1 MPKKTEV
8 KLPRTIGACADLLYE
23 TKEKRLALA
32 REVAAL
38 EELEKRLKEKI
49 INELP
54 VSEASG
60 VAGKLARVTINKK
73 STWRA
78 TDWAEIWK
86 YAKKNDAHDIFQRR
100 LSDEAI
106 NLRIEAGEKI
116 KGLELFHYKSV
127 GINKI

>member
-32 REVAAL
+32 REVAVL

-127 GINKI
+127 SINKI

>member
-127 GINKI
+127 SINKV

>member
-38 EELEKRLKEKI
+38 EELEKHLKEKI

-78 TDWAEIWK
+78 KDWAEIWK

>member
-1 MPKKTEV
+1 MPKTTVV
-8 KLPRTIGACADLLYE
+8 KLPKTIGACADLLYE
-23 TKEKRLALA
+23 TKEKRLAMA

-38 EELEKRLKEKI
+38 EDLEKRLKEKI

-60 VAGKLARVTINKK
+60 VSGKLARVTIHKK

-78 TDWAEIWK
+78 TDWDKVWK
-86 YAKKNDAHDIFQRR
+86 YAKKKDAPDLFQRR

-106 NLRIEAGEKI
+106 NLRIDAGEKI
-116 KGLELFHYKSV
+116 EGLELFHYKTV
-127 GINKI
+127 GINKL